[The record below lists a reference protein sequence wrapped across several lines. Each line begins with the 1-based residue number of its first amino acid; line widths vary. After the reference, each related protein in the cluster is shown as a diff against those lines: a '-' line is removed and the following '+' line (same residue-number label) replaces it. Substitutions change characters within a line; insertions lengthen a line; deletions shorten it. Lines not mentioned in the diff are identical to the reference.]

1 MTPPS
6 DPPDLPAAA
15 HWDAAHAAGEATR
28 SWFQAEPATSLRLIA
43 RAGAD
48 PAAPLLD
55 AGGGTARLVDA
66 LLARG
71 FSDVTVADI
80 SGHALAAARARL
92 GAAAARVAWIEA
104 DLARWTPPRRYALW
118 HDRAAF
124 HFLTEEAAQQGYVA
138 ALRAG
143 TLPGAAVII
152 GGFAP
157 DGPERCSGLP
167 VRRWAPADLAA
178 RIGPPFV
185 LEHAETETHL
195 TPAGRD
201 QRFAWALLRRRDG

>member
-1 MTPPS
+1 MDRRT
-6 DPPDLPAAA
+6 
-15 HWDAAHAAGEATR
+15 HWDAAFAQGEDTR
-28 SWFQAEPATSLRLIA
+28 SWFQAEPATSLRLIE

-55 AGGGTARLVDA
+55 AGGGASRLVDA

-71 FSDVTVADI
+71 FADLAVADI
-80 SGHALAAARARL
+80 SPGAMAMARGRL
-92 GAAAARVAWIEA
+92 GAAADRVAWIEA

-124 HFLTEEAAQQGYVA
+124 HFLTTAEEQDGYLA

-143 TLPGAAVII
+143 TSPGAAVII
-152 GGFAP
+152 AGFAP

-167 VRRWAPADLAA
+167 VMRWSPEALAA
-178 RIGPPFV
+178 RIGAPFA
-185 LEHAETETHL
+185 LEHAEIETHL
-195 TPAGRD
+195 TPAGRV
-201 QRFAWALLRRRDG
+201 QRFAWTVLRRAA

>member
-1 MTPPS
+1 MQK
-6 DPPDLPAAA
+6 AA
-15 HWDAAHAAGEATR
+15 HWDAAHGQGEATR

-43 RAGAD
+43 AAGAD

-55 AGGGTARLVDA
+55 AGGGTSRLVDA

-71 FSDVTVADI
+71 FSDLTVADV
-80 SGHALAAARARL
+80 SPEALALSRARL
-92 GAAAARVAWIEA
+92 GAMAASVTWIEA

-124 HFLTEEAAQQGYVA
+124 HFLTTDEEQDGYIA

-152 GGFAP
+152 AGFAP
-157 DGPERCSGLP
+157 EGPERCSGLP
-167 VRRWAPADLAA
+167 VRRWAPAELAA
-178 RIGPPFV
+178 RIGAPFA
-185 LEHAETETHL
+185 LEHSKEEEHR
-195 TPAGRD
+195 TPGGAT
-201 QRFAWALLRRRDG
+201 QRFAWTVLRREG